1 LPKRNIAGNLALS
14 GYGDIFQSTVADPD
28 GKTIVHIPLAELHPP
43 DFTPFHVFDDAAMT
57 RLVRGIQERG
67 VEDPGLVRPR
77 ADGGYELLCGGRRK
91 RACEIAE
98 IPTMPII
105 IKELDDDSA
114 VIEMVDSNLNQ
125 HLEQRETL
133 LYSEKAWAYR
143 MKLEALDHQGVKSD
157 VPGQLSVD
165 ILSEQTGESKSQI
178 FRIVRLTE
186 LICTLLDK
194 VDAEQLAFN
203 PAVELSYLSQA
214 EQTAVAEAMDKYKI
228 KPSLSQATRL
238 KKLKKELNEGEK
250 LSASQIDAILSE
262 AKKPAKGEPTG
273 SMRFRKYFPPDY
285 SQKQMDA
292 VIASLLK
299 DWKAEQDRIRDGG
312 AAA

>member
-1 LPKRNIAGNLALS
+1 MRKKDSIISANLA
-14 GYGDIFQSTVADPD
+14 GYDNIFQSTAPGTD
-28 GKTIVHIPLAELHPP
+28 GETIIHIPLAELHPP

-57 RLVRGIQERG
+57 RLVRGIKERG

-125 HLEQRETL
+125 HLEQREKL

-143 MKLEALDHQGVKSD
+143 IKLEALNHQGVKSD

-178 FRIVRLTE
+178 FRIMRLTE
-186 LICTLLDK
+186 LIYTLLDR
-194 VDAEQLAFN
+194 VDTGQLAFN
-203 PAVELSYLSQA
+203 AGEKLSYLSQI
-214 EQTAVAEAMDKYKI
+214 EQTAVAAAMDKYGI
-228 KPSLSQATRL
+228 KPSVSQATRL
-238 KKLKKELNEGEK
+238 TKLKQGLERGEN
-250 LSASQIDAILSE
+250 LSAGQIDAILSE
-262 AKKPAKGEPTG
+262 AKRPAKGEPTG
-273 SMRFRKYFPPDY
+273 SMRFRKYFPPEY

-292 VIASLLK
+292 VISTLLK
-299 DWKAEQDRIRDGG
+299 DWQAQQKRITERG
-312 AAA
+312 AA

>member
-1 LPKRNIAGNLALS
+1 MSKKNITGNLALS
-14 GYGDIFQSTVADPD
+14 GYDSIFQSTIVTPD
-28 GKTIVHIPLAELHPP
+28 SEAIVHLPLAELHPP
-43 DFTPFHVFDDAAMT
+43 DFTPFHVFDDAAMI
-57 RLVRGIQERG
+57 RLVRGIKERG

-77 ADGGYELLCGGRRK
+77 DGGGYELLCGGRRK

-125 HLEQRETL
+125 HLEQREKL
-133 LYSEKAWAYR
+133 LYSEKAWAYK
-143 MKLEALDHQGVKSD
+143 MKLDALDHQGVKSEI
-157 VPGQLSVD
+157 PGQLSVD

-186 LICTLLDK
+186 LIYSLLDK
-194 VDAEQLAFN
+194 VDADQLAFN
-203 PAVELSYLSQA
+203 TGVELSYLSQT
-214 EQTAVAEAMDKYKI
+214 EQTAVAAAMDEYRI

-238 KKLKKELNEGEK
+238 KKLKKAGTLQPD
-250 LSASQIDAILSE
+250 QIDAILSE
-262 AKKPAKGEPTG
+262 AKRPAKGEPTG
-273 SMRFRKYFPPDY
+273 SLRFRKYFPPEY

-292 VIASLLK
+292 VISTLLK
-299 DWKAEQDRIRDGG
+299 DWQTQQKRISERG
-312 AAA
+312 AA

>member
-1 LPKRNIAGNLALS
+1 MDNLALAE
-14 GYGDIFQSTVADPD
+14 YGDIFQATTANLDSD
-28 GKTIVHIPLAELHPP
+28 TIVYVPLTELHPP
-43 DFTPFHVFDDAAMT
+43 DFNPFHVFDDEAMT
-57 RLVRGIQERG
+57 RLVNGIRERG

-77 ADGGYELLCGGRRK
+77 AGGGYELLSGERRK

-98 IPTMPII
+98 IPAMPII
-105 IKELDDDSA
+105 IKKLDDDSA
-114 VIEMVDSNLNQ
+114 VIAMVDSNLNQ
-125 HLEQRETL
+125 HLEQREKL

-165 ILSEQTGESKSQI
+165 ILSAQTGESKSQI

-203 PAVELSYLSQA
+203 PAVELSYLSQT
-214 EQTAVAEAMDKYKI
+214 EQTVVVETMDKYKI

-238 KKLKKELNEGEK
+238 KKLKKGLEEGEN
-250 LSASQIDAILSE
+250 LSTSQIEAILSE
-262 AKKPAKGEPTG
+262 AKRPAKGEPTG

-285 SQKQMDA
+285 SQKQMDV
-292 VIASLLK
+292 VIATLLK
-299 DWKAEQDRIRDGG
+299 GWKVEQDRIRDGG